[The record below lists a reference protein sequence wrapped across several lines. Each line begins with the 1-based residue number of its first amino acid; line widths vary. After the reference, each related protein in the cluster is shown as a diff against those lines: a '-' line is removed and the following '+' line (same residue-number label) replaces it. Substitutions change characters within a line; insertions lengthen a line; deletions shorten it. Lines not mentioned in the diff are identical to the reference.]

1 MKPTIW
7 LQCVRSKMLI
17 SLRVG
22 VRSKTLFL
30 FRMAEDLIRLD
41 ILPRMTVVRPDSG
54 LRFFL
59 RPLLHTTLVN
69 DICEKSKL
77 NLKSVLAIPPPQI
90 KRGYFC

>member
-59 RPLLHTTLVN
+59 GPLLHTTLVN
-69 DICEKSKL
+69 DIREKS
-77 NLKSVLAIPPPQI
+77 
-90 KRGYFC
+90 